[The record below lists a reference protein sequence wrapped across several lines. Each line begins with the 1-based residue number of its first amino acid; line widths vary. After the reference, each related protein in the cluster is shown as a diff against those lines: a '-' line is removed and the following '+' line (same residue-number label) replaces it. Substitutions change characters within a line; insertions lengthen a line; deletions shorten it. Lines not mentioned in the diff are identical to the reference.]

1 MKLIYRDKG
10 HSKMGRFRKPRVA
23 SKNLNDDP
31 IISPIGWKT
40 LFKREKSSRSVR
52 LEDIVI
58 EARGIPQFMSPKPI
72 RKIQILRKEKS
83 VQFADLVNIR

>member
-1 MKLIYRDKG
+1 
-10 HSKMGRFRKPRVA
+10 MGRVHKKQVIASKLA
-23 SKNLNDDP
+23 SKNLNGDP

-40 LFKREKSSRSVR
+40 LFKRERRQRSSRSIR

-72 RKIQILRKEKS
+72 RKIQILKTERS
-83 VQFADLVNIR
+83 VHFADRVNVR